1 MKNIEVEII
10 FPEDQ
15 FNKIPNEF
23 IQDLSLKYK
32 KEASIL
38 YLGRIISLKTNGDK
52 SVELEIRKDETPY
65 WYAKS
70 IVMELKNNEILFCKS
85 DEVLSSEGRVNN
97 IELPP
102 ETQEQEIINFIFIT
116 ILKA

>member
-1 MKNIEVEII
+1 
-10 FPEDQ
+10 
-15 FNKIPNEF
+15 
-23 IQDLSLKYK
+23 
-32 KEASIL
+32 
-38 YLGRIISLKTNGDK
+38 
-52 SVELEIRKDETPY
+52 
-65 WYAKS
+65 
-70 IVMELKNNEILFCKS
+70 MELKNNEILFCKS